1 MAHLDGSN
9 DELYAMPRRRQILA
23 KRTQAQRQTERKALG
38 KLRFQIVAPSTEAR
52 YFTHVSRFLRFL
64 KEHQKGY
71 PSTFVLLDKAVSEFI
86 ESLWESGDPK
96 SWASDTLS
104 GLGHFIP
111 ACKPHLV
118 GSWRLHAAWGRA
130 ELPARAPPFTPLILY
145 ALAQVAVLR
154 NWTDVSVLLILGF
167 HTFARTGELF
177 NARVGDFVL
186 GATSGT
192 WTLPLSKGGQRQ
204 GVTESILLN
213 DPFVVLLLRNYCKN
227 KKPGDRL
234 ANASPGVMRN
244 RLYTLLEQL
253 KLDSPY
259 RWYSVRRGGAT
270 HAYRNSNDISSICVC
285 GRWNSIKTARIYIAD
300 AVAQLSEL
308 QLTPSRTRRLTSLA
322 VACRPSFLK
331 AL

>member
-1 MAHLDGSN
+1 MFHG
-9 DELYAMPRRRQILA
+9 
-23 KRTQAQRQTERKALG
+23 
-38 KLRFQIVAPSTEAR
+38 
-52 YFTHVSRFLRFL
+52 FLRFL

-86 ESLWESGDPK
+86 ESLWESGGPK

-104 GLGHFIP
+104 GLGILFLHVNHIWWE
-111 ACKPHLV
+111 V
-118 GSWRLHAAWGRA
+118 GDCTQPGG
-130 ELPARAPPFTPLILY
+130 ELNSLLEHRQFTPLILY

-177 NARVGDFVL
+177 NARVGDLFWVQLQEL
-186 GATSGT
+186 GLSR
-192 WTLPLSKGGQRQ
+192 LSKGGQRQ

-270 HAYRNSNDISSICVC
+270 HAYRNSNDISSICVR